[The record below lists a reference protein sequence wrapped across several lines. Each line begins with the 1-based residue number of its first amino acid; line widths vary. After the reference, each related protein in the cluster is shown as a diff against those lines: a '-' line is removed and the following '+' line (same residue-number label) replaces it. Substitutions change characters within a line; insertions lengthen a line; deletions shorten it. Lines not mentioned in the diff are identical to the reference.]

1 MRKISMIVAALSVVS
16 VATLVGCKKD
26 GTNSQGTNVKMMLTD
41 APGDFDAV
49 YIDVEAIRVHTD
61 AQGWVTYNSN
71 LGVINILDYTNG
83 ESTLLANVNLEANA
97 HVNQIRLILGSD
109 NSVVVDGQ
117 TFALSTP
124 SAQQSGLK
132 INLDHTFSGGGDF
145 TWTLDFDAAQSVV
158 AQGNGGYQLK
168 PVVRLIVDNETAIAL
183 NNNGGGSGS
192 VDIDLDNDGIID
204 IDADE
209 ETAVIINGSVT
220 GNISG
225 SINNIG
231 GLAVVTATQISGSG
245 SGSGGGMATVSTV
258 TALSGNFNL
267 SAMSAGTYTITIDPL
282 IPLLQTR
289 TMESVTVT
297 GGQTTNL
304 GLVAL

>member
-1 MRKISMIVAALSVVS
+1 MRKIKMMVAGLALVS

-26 GTNSQGTNVKMMLTD
+26 GSTNGTNVKMMLTD

-83 ESTLLANVNLEANA
+83 EATLLANVNLEANA
-97 HVNQIRLILGSD
+97 HVNQIRLVLGSD

-124 SAQQSGLK
+124 SALQSGLK

-145 TWTLDFDAAQSVV
+145 TWTLDFDAAQSIVV
-158 AQGNGGYQLK
+158 QGNGSYQLK
-168 PVVRLIVDNETAIAL
+168 PVVRLIVDNETAIAI
-183 NNNGGGSGS
+183 NGNGGGSGS
-192 VDIDLDNDGIID
+192 VDIDLDGDGTID
-204 IDADE
+204 IDSDE

-225 SINNIG
+225 SINDIG
-231 GLAVVTATQISGSG
+231 GLAIVTATST
-245 SGSGGGMATVSTV
+245 SGGASATVSTV
-258 TALSGNFNL
+258 TNLNGNFQL
-267 SAMSAGTYTITIDPL
+267 SAMHTGTYTITIDPL
-282 IPLLQTR
+282 IPLLQTH
-289 TMESVTVT
+289 TMQNVTVT
-297 GGQTTNL
+297 AGQTTSL

>member
-1 MRKISMIVAALSVVS
+1 MVAALSVVS

-26 GTNSQGTNVKMMLTD
+26 GTTNQGTNVKMMLTD

-49 YIDVEAIRVHTD
+49 NIDVEAIRVHTD

-71 LGVINILDYTNG
+71 LGVINILEYTNG
-83 ESTLLANVNLEANA
+83 EATLLADVNLEANA
-97 HVNQIRLILGSD
+97 HVNQIRLVLGTD

-117 TFALSTP
+117 TYALSTP
-124 SAQQSGLK
+124 SAMQSGLK
-132 INLDHTFSGGGDF
+132 INLDHTFEGGGDY
-145 TWTLDFDAAQSVV
+145 TWTLDFDAAQSIVV
-158 AQGNGGYQLK
+158 QGNGSYQLK

-183 NNNGGGSGS
+183 NGSGS
-192 VDIDLDNDGIID
+192 GNVDIDLDGDGIID
-204 IDADE
+204 IDSDE

-225 SINNIG
+225 SISDIG
-231 GLAVVTATQISGSG
+231 GLAIVTATQVSGSG
-245 SGSGGGMATVSTV
+245 SGNATVSTV
-258 TALSGNFNL
+258 TAVSGNFNL
-267 SAMSAGTYTITIDPL
+267 SAMHTGTYTITIDPL

-289 TMESVTVT
+289 TMENVTVT
-297 GGQTTNL
+297 AGQTTNL

>member
-1 MRKISMIVAALSVVS
+1 MMVAGLALVS

-26 GTNSQGTNVKMMLTD
+26 GTTNDGTDVKMMLTD
-41 APGDFDAV
+41 APGDFDAI
-49 YIDVEAIRVHTD
+49 YLDVEAVRVHTD

-83 ESTLLANVNLEANA
+83 EATLLADMHLEANA
-97 HVNQIRLILGSD
+97 HVNQIRLVLGSN
-109 NSVVVDGQ
+109 NSIIVDGQ
-117 TFALSTP
+117 TYALSTP

-145 TWTLDFDAAQSVV
+145 TWTLDFDAAQSIVT
-158 AQGNGGYQLK
+158 QGNGSYQLK
-168 PVVRLIVDNETAIAL
+168 PVVRLIVDNETAIAI
-183 NNNGGGSGS
+183 NGNTGGS
-192 VDIDLDNDGIID
+192 VDIDLDGDGTID

-225 SINNIG
+225 SISNIG
-231 GLAVVTATQISGSG
+231 GLAIVTATNTSTNTS
-245 SGSGGGMATVSTV
+245 VSTV
-258 TALSGNFNL
+258 TSLSGNFQL
-267 SAMSAGTYTITIDPL
+267 SAVHTGTYTISIDPL
-282 IPLLQTR
+282 VPLLQTH
-289 TMESVTVT
+289 TQQGVTVT
-297 GGQTTNL
+297 AGQTTNL

>member
-1 MRKISMIVAALSVVS
+1 MMVAGLALVS

-26 GTNSQGTNVKMMLTD
+26 GSTNDGTNVKMMLTD
-41 APGDFDAV
+41 APGDFDAI
-49 YIDVEAIRVHTD
+49 YLDVEAVRVHTD

-83 ESTLLANVNLEANA
+83 EATLLANVNLEANA

-109 NSVVVDGQ
+109 NSIVVDGQ
-117 TFALSTP
+117 TYALSTP

-145 TWTLDFDAAQSVV
+145 TWTLDFDAAQSINV
-158 AQGNGGYQLK
+158 QGNGNYQLR
-168 PVVRLIVDNETAIAL
+168 PVIRLIVDNETALAI
-183 NNNGGGSGS
+183 NGGGNGS

-204 IDADE
+204 IDHNE
-209 ETAVIINGSVT
+209 ETAVIINGSIT

-231 GLAVVTATQISGSG
+231 GLAIVTATNT
-245 SGSGGGMATVSTV
+245 ATNVSISTV
-258 TALSGNFNL
+258 TSLSGNFQL
-267 SAMSAGTYTITIDPL
+267 SAVHTGTYTISIDPL
-282 IPLLQTR
+282 IPLLQTH
-289 TMESVTVT
+289 TQQGVTVT
-297 GGQTTNL
+297 AGQTTNL